1 MTHDTPAPVPQSP
14 FPPLRVALKTIGVI
28 AIGMLGSSISSQL
41 IDLNIADIGGAFSI
55 SADNASWISC
65 VAAMAEVA
73 SIPIA
78 ATLARAVTLRTLVI
92 WTSGIF
98 VLSALASLWVPG
110 EVGLLVLR
118 AIQSFCGG
126 TISVLLFVAVMATLP
141 PGRGRSI
148 GLAFFGFASTA
159 PYAITATVAAF
170 VTEWWGWRGL
180 YAFDITWALVLL
192 ALAITV
198 LRPTAS
204 AMRLQEIDWPGYF
217 LLAAGGAAL
226 ILFMKQGDRFFWL
239 DNSRIVIAGVIA
251 AILIPAA
258 ILVFA
263 VRPRPLL
270 DLSLMKTTFGWAV
283 MLATFY
289 RFGMVMTAFVVP
301 QVLTR
306 LQGFR
311 VTEIADA
318 NIWMFWAECA
328 AFPLAWYW
336 ASRWDARIPLSLGL
350 ALFAVGAFLSTRL
363 TPTWQASD
371 FRLTEIAIGLGQG
384 LFLVPTLFYAT
395 RDVAPQQG
403 TTAAALFNLSR
414 TIGQTFGAAVI
425 GSLITYQEKFHS
437 AILVDSISNDNPE
450 MAQRFNGLVAT
461 FLATHGDPVL
471 AERQAWAALS
481 NLVSTQAY
489 VLAFADAFVI
499 VTVALGI
506 SALLVLMLPPLRTPS
521 MRGDPQAP
529 KGGLLLSKRAS

>member
-1 MTHDTPAPVPQSP
+1 
-14 FPPLRVALKTIGVI
+14 
-28 AIGMLGSSISSQL
+28 
-41 IDLNIADIGGAFSI
+41 
-55 SADNASWISC
+55 
-65 VAAMAEVA
+65 
-73 SIPIA
+73 
-78 ATLARAVTLRTLVI
+78 
-92 WTSGIF
+92 
-98 VLSALASLWVPG
+98 
-110 EVGLLVLR
+110 
-118 AIQSFCGG
+118 
-126 TISVLLFVAVMATLP
+126 
-141 PGRGRSI
+141 
-148 GLAFFGFASTA
+148 
-159 PYAITATVAAF
+159 
-170 VTEWWGWRGL
+170 
-180 YAFDITWALVLL
+180 
-192 ALAITV
+192 
-198 LRPTAS
+198 
-204 AMRLQEIDWPGYF
+204 
-217 LLAAGGAAL
+217 
-226 ILFMKQGDRFFWL
+226 
-239 DNSRIVIAGVIA
+239 
-251 AILIPAA
+251 
-258 ILVFA
+258 
-263 VRPRPLL
+263 
-270 DLSLMKTTFGWAV
+270 MKTTFGWAV
-283 MLATFY
+283 TLATFY

-350 ALFAVGAFLSTRL
+350 ALFAVGAWICTRL
-363 TPTWQASD
+363 TPAWQAAD

-414 TIGQTFGAAVI
+414 IVGQTFGIAVI

-437 AILVDSISNDNPE
+437 AILVDSINNANPE

-481 NLVSTQAY
+481 SLASTQAY

-499 VTVALGI
+499 VTVVLGV
-506 SALLVLMLPPLRTPS
+506 SALLVLMLPPLRTPL

-529 KGGLLLSKRAS
+529 KGGLRLSKRPS